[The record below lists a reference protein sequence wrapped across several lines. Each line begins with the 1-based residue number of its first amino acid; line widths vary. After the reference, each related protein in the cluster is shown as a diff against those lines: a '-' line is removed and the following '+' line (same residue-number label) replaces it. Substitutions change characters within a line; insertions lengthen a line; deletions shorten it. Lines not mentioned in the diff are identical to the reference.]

1 MSTEKFDCNL
11 KKNLD
16 EICVD
21 PNEPTQNYT
30 IVPNALIRDSSI
42 SPNCRWLLTFLL
54 SNKPGWVIRI
64 NQIWGHTEGFLG
76 RDVIY
81 RLIKEAI
88 KAGYIQRNEICEKTA
103 RGTLKRYSYIIS
115 STPKFKKVL
124 RCPEIQDTDHPLPD
138 LPFPENQYTEDQD
151 AKELLSK
158 ELLSKET
165 TPSISPSFSESAI
178 ASEVS
183 AEKTSDERKS
193 SEIPE
198 EVKLLASKM
207 LGLLEKH
214 NPDYRPPKNLL
225 AFLKKVQL
233 LMKDEH
239 TAERILQV
247 LDWALQ
253 DNVESDNFKG
263 WSSVIYSKNPA
274 ETLRKHFAKIARQMT
289 ARPKR
294 KFAPCSDDDAS
305 LAKMQ
310 EWSKSAI

>member
-11 KKNLD
+11 KKNIDGISID
-16 EICVD
+16 E
-21 PNEPTQNYT
+21 NEPSHHYT
-30 IVPNALIRDSSI
+30 IVPNDLIRDSSI
-42 SPNCRWLLTFLL
+42 SPQCRWLLIYLL
-54 SNKPGWVIRI
+54 SNKPGWKIRVD
-64 NQIWGHTEGFLG
+64 QICNHTEGFIG
-76 RDVIY
+76 RDAILKY
-81 RLIKEAI
+81 IKEAV
-88 KAGYIQRNEICEKTA
+88 KAGYMRRDEYLEKTEKG
-103 RGTLKRYSYIIS
+103 RLKRYSYIVS
-115 STPKFKKVL
+115 STPKFKKCL
-124 RCPEIQDTDHPLPD
+124 RCPDFQGTD
-138 LPFPENQYTEDQD
+138 DQGTD
-151 AKELLSK
+151 DQGTKELLSK
-158 ELLSKET
+158 ELLFKET
-165 TPSISPSFSESAI
+165 SPSISPSFSKSAI

-183 AEKTSDERKS
+183 AEKISDEKKS

-233 LMKDEH
+233 LLKDEH

-247 LDWALQ
+247 LEWALQ

-289 ARPKR
+289 AKPKR

-305 LAKMQ
+305 LAKMK

>member
-11 KKNLD
+11 KKNID
-16 EICVD
+16 EICLD
-21 PNEPTQNYT
+21 LDEPTQNYT
-30 IVPNALIRDSSI
+30 IIPNALIRDDSI
-42 SPNCRWLLTFLL
+42 SPQCRWLIIYLL
-54 SNKPGWVIRI
+54 SNKPGWKIHTR
-64 NQIWGHTEGFLG
+64 QIWEHTKGFMG
-76 RDVIY
+76 REAV
-81 RLIKEAI
+81 RKAMNEAI
-88 KAGYIQRNEICEKTA
+88 EAGYILRTECVHPNKSGKLIY
-103 RGTLKRYSYIIS
+103 YSYTVS
-115 STPKFKKVL
+115 STPKFKKCL
-124 RCPEIQDTDHPLPD
+124 REPRNWA
-138 LPFPENQYTEDQD
+138 PENRAPENWAT
-151 AKELLSK
+151 KELLYK

-165 TPSISPSFSESAI
+165 SPSISPSFSESAI

-183 AEKTSDERKS
+183 AEKISDEKKS

-233 LMKDEH
+233 LLKDEH

-247 LDWALQ
+247 LEWALQ

-289 ARPKR
+289 AKPKR

-305 LAKMQ
+305 LAKMK